1 MNRILLLSVF
11 SFFSLAIFAQAKPNK
26 KLAALQTQKAKA
38 PVSVQ
43 AVDATHSNVPAIV
56 ETATNAIAVAPET
69 VADGLAVKEAEH
81 NFGKIP
87 QGTPVTYNFTVNNSS
102 NAPFKLE
109 NVQASCG
116 CTTPEWNKEEVIQ
129 PGNTGIIKVGYN
141 AAAAGPFNK
150 TITVTYNG
158 SQTKQLFIKGE
169 VWTIPAE
176 SAPVNTPMK
185 SLN

>member
-1 MNRILLLSVF
+1 MNKILLVSVF
-11 SFFSLAIFAQAKPNK
+11 SFFSLAIFAQPKPNK
-26 KLAALQTQKAKA
+26 KIAALPTQKTEA

-43 AVDATHSNVPAIV
+43 AAVATQALVPAVI
-56 ETATNAIAVAPET
+56 ATPTNSIAVAPET
-69 VADGLAVKEAEH
+69 LADGLAVKEAEH

-87 QGTPVTYNFTVNNSS
+87 QGTPVTFNFTVNNAT

-141 AAAAGPFNK
+141 AAATGPFNK

-176 SAPVNTPMK
+176 SAPVNTPIK